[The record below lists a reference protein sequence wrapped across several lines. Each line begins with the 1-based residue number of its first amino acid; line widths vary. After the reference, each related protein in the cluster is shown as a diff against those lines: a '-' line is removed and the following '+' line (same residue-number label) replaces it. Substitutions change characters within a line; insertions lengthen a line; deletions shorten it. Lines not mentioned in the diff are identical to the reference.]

1 MPEPNLGAPGVGL
14 DFPLDLA
21 RVGGTTVMALG
32 MGNIVRVVSARDGA
46 GWTPTSVAYD
56 GDAYGLPVAKRPTR
70 LLTLGKRVLL
80 HGTAARPNETYPLL
94 YSDDQ
99 GASFR
104 GR

>member
-1 MPEPNLGAPGVGL
+1 MPEPNLGAPGVAL

-21 RVGGTTVMALG
+21 RVAGTTVMALG
-32 MGNIVRVVSARDGA
+32 MGNVVRVVSARDGA
-46 GWTPTSVAYD
+46 SWTPASVAYD
-56 GDAYGLPVAKRPTR
+56 GDAYGLPLAKRPTR
-70 LLTLGKRVLL
+70 LLVVGRRVLL
-80 HGTAARPNETYPLL
+80 HGAAARASDTYPLL

>member
-1 MPEPNLGAPGVGL
+1 MPEPSLGVASVGL

-21 RVGGTTVMALG
+21 RVGNTTVMALG
-32 MGNIVRVVSARDGA
+32 MGNVVRVVSARDGA

-70 LLTLGKRVLL
+70 LLTVGKRVLL
-80 HGTAARPNETYPLL
+80 HGAAARVNEPYPLV